1 MRTSCRVRAPSV
13 RFLLW
18 IFIGPYDIP
27 TSFTVR
33 TPSILDAF
41 SSSMPSMPSYI
52 LDLQQGTRGLGN
64 PQSQKTLNVF
74 PSFSRGKTRRADFK
88 LFIPT
93 RPDYNSYTKKNL
105 NSLKRKTE
113 ASVFVP
119 SIVRT
124 EAAPR
129 DLNFLSKSA
138 RGDGGRGTAR
148 QDRDRVEH
156 GGATYR
162 TFSRLEGLRCTANRI

>member
-1 MRTSCRVRAPSV
+1 MIYQIVLQYVRLPSSM
-13 RFLLW
+13 LL
-18 IFIGPYDIP
+18 
-27 TSFTVR
+27 
-33 TPSILDAF
+33 ILDAIDAIVYF
-41 SSSMPSMPSYI
+41 
-52 LDLQQGTRGLGN
+52 DLQQGTRGLGIRN
-64 PQSQKTLNVF
+64 PKKKTLNVF
-74 PSFSRGKTRRADFK
+74 PSFSRGKTCRADFK

-113 ASVFVP
+113 ASVLSP

-162 TFSRLEGLRCTANRI
+162 TFSRLEGFRCTANRI